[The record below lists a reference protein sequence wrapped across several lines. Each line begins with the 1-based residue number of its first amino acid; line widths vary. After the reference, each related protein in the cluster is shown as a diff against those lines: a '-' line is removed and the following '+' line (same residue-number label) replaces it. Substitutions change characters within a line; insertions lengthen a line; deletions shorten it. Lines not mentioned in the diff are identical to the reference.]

1 MECSESTRCLGGIIV
16 KSENTS
22 PGKLEPTNLSN
33 TRSDLSNGSPPTS
46 TGDSQ
51 SSHSS
56 PEQDDRQQLHKEQVK
71 SPPSYQYHYPQH
83 PHTAYIARGMPSG
96 LVLGSLAEPS
106 QLLPSEDVEVFF
118 HHLDQPMP
126 TSSTHSNLT
135 TSAVLTDHHHPFS
148 QMYPSQGTIPVP
160 TCVGVQPAYE
170 ASPTSYIHSATSPV
184 YVPTTRPAMLTMAH
198 QYIQPGVTSGTPQ
211 QSPVQTSPHVWS
223 AQSDPT
229 GAYASNATAV
239 NQRFSFPPSPPITSG
254 ASNLSR
260 HHNGLSP
267 YAPYVGSE
275 FSSWT
280 AAASY
285 DPLHNVA
292 RTSALNR
299 RLDGCPGEMWT
310 PDYGEGRECVNCGA
324 MSTPL
329 WRRDGTGHYLCN
341 ACGLYHKMNGM
352 NRPLIK
358 PQRRMSGSR
367 REGIACANCRTSTTT
382 LWRRNKEGEP
392 VCNAC
397 GLYYKLHNV
406 NRPLAMKKDGIQ
418 TRKRKPK
425 SAKSSQQPST
435 QSPVPHIDAK
445 RMKQDSDHLT
455 HVPVHGSI
463 KMEPY
468 TNGLSVHSIGSPHS
482 IVNMQSNQSIMTT
495 PTSNIILSNGSAN
508 PLNLVANPTPES
520 SPNIQTTVAQT
531 IFNAVNP
538 SPPVAVAVNLERGS
552 PISVKRE

>member
-1 MECSESTRCLGGIIV
+1 MERPESTNWCAGV
-16 KSENTS
+16 VNSETTS
-22 PGKLEPTNLSN
+22 TEQTEQ
-33 TRSDLSNGSPPTS
+33 TDLSSNRSEQSIHSPSTS
-46 TGDSQ
+46 NCDSRQ
-51 SSHSS
+51 STTSS
-56 PEQDDRQQLHKEQVK
+56 PEQIHQTPPKADHRRQEELRPVLSDHH
-71 SPPSYQYHYPQH
+71 HYT
-83 PHTAYIARGMPSG
+83 TAYYTRGMPSG
-96 LVLGSLAEPS
+96 VVLGPLSEPS

-135 TSAVLTDHHHPFS
+135 TSTVLADHHHPFS
-148 QMYPSQGTIPVP
+148 QMYPSQGGIPVP

-170 ASPTSYIHSATSPV
+170 TSPASYIHSATSPV
-184 YVPTTRPAMLTMAH
+184 YVPTTRPTMLTMAH
-198 QYIQPGVTSGTPQ
+198 QYIQPGSAQQ
-211 QSPVQTSPHVWS
+211 QSPVQSSSHVWS
-223 AQSDPT
+223 TQADPT
-229 GAYASNATAV
+229 GTYSANSV
-239 NQRFSFPPSPPITSG
+239 NQRFSFPPSPPISSG
-254 ASNLSR
+254 TSR

-267 YAPYVGSE
+267 YTPYVGTE

-285 DPLHNVA
+285 DSLHNA
-292 RTSALNR
+292 RTSAALANR

-425 SAKSSQQPST
+425 GSKPSQQST
-435 QSPVPHIDAK
+435 PKDHSS
-445 RMKQDSDHLT
+445 MKMDSYNNGIT
-455 HVPVHGSI
+455 NVHSLAN
-463 KMEPY
+463 P
-468 TNGLSVHSIGSPHS
+468 HSIGGPHS
-482 IVNMQSNQSIMTT
+482 IVNMQSTHPIMTT
-495 PTSNIILSNGSAN
+495 PTSNIILSNGSSN
-508 PLNLVANPTPES
+508 PLNLANPTPEA
-520 SPNIQTTVAQT
+520 SPNIQTSVAQT
-531 IFNAVNP
+531 IFNTVNP
-538 SPPVAVAVNLERGS
+538 SPPVAVAVNLERHS
-552 PISVKRE
+552 PIITVKTE